1 MGSVVFDCDS
11 TLSAIE
17 GIEYISADHIDAVEA
32 LTREAMDG
40 LTPLESVYGRRLDL
54 IRPDRATVDRLT
66 SAYIDTLTE
75 DAREVVAALMA
86 EGIRVRVLSGGLL
99 PAVRGL
105 AQELGLGP
113 GDVAAV
119 DVMFGADG
127 SWRGYDAAS
136 PLARAG
142 GKAEVL
148 GGWRATMASPVMLV
162 GDGATDAEAKDAVDV
177 FVAYC
182 GLVERPAVVAAADA
196 VIRSVSLAPVLALAL
211 GAPPKDPGRLKLY
224 EKGRSLLL
232 ADAAHE
238 DQPEPR
244 KQRA

>member
-17 GIEYISADHIDAVEA
+17 GIEYISADHVAAVEA
-32 LTREAMDG
+32 LTREAMEG

-54 IRPDRATVDRLT
+54 VRPDRATVDRLT

-75 DAREVVAALMA
+75 DAREVVAALIA
-86 EGIRVRVLSGGLL
+86 EGVRVRVLSGGLL

-119 DVMFGADG
+119 EVMFEADG

-142 GKAEVL
+142 GKAEIL
-148 GGWRATMASPVMLV
+148 GGWRATMPAPVMLV

-182 GLVERPAVVAAADA
+182 GLVERPVVVAAADA
-196 VIRSVSLAPVLALAL
+196 VVRSVSLAPVLALAL
-211 GAPPKDPGRLKLY
+211 GAPPTDPGRLKLY

-232 ADAAHE
+232 TDAAYE

>member
-17 GIEYISADHIDAVEA
+17 GIEYISADHVAAVEA
-32 LTREAMDG
+32 LTREAMEG

-54 IRPDRATVDRLT
+54 VRPDRATVDRLT

-75 DAREVVAALMA
+75 DAREVVAALIA

-119 DVMFGADG
+119 EVMFEADG

-142 GKAEVL
+142 GKAEIL
-148 GGWRATMASPVMLV
+148 GGWRATMPAPVMLV

-182 GLVERPAVVAAADA
+182 GLVERPVVVAAADA
-196 VIRSVSLAPVLALAL
+196 VVRSLSLAPVLALAL
-211 GAPPKDPGRLKLY
+211 GAPPTDPGRLKLY

-232 ADAAHE
+232 TDAAYE

>member
-17 GIEYISADHIDAVEA
+17 GIEYISADHVAAVEA
-32 LTREAMDG
+32 LTREAMEG

-54 IRPDRATVDRLT
+54 VRPDRATVDRLT

-75 DAREVVAALMA
+75 DAREVVAALIA

-119 DVMFGADG
+119 EVMFEADG

-142 GKAEVL
+142 GKAEIL
-148 GGWRATMASPVMLV
+148 GGWRATMPAPMMLV

-182 GLVERPAVVAAADA
+182 GLVERPVVVAAADA
-196 VIRSVSLAPVLALAL
+196 VVRSLSLAPVLALAL
-211 GAPPKDPGRLKLY
+211 GAPPTDPGRLKLY

-232 ADAAHE
+232 TDAAYE

>member
-17 GIEYISADHIDAVEA
+17 GIEYISADHVAAVEA

-40 LTPLESVYGRRLDL
+40 FTPLESVYGRRLDL
-54 IRPDRATVDRLT
+54 VRPDRATIDRLT

-75 DAREVVAALMA
+75 DASEVVTALIA

-119 DVMFGADG
+119 DVLFGADG

-148 GGWRATMASPVMLV
+148 GGWRATMPAPIMLV

-182 GLVERPAVVAAADA
+182 GLVERPVVVAAADA

-211 GAPPKDPGRLKLY
+211 GTVASFCQARQRSGRTY
-224 EKGRSLLL
+224 CR
-232 ADAAHE
+232 
-238 DQPEPR
+238 P
-244 KQRA
+244 

>member
-17 GIEYISADHIDAVEA
+17 GIEYISADHVAAVEA
-32 LTREAMDG
+32 LTREAMEG

-54 IRPDRATVDRLT
+54 VRPDRATVDRLT

-75 DAREVVAALMA
+75 DAREVVAALIA

-119 DVMFGADG
+119 EVMFEADG

-142 GKAEVL
+142 GKAEIL
-148 GGWRATMASPVMLV
+148 GGWRATMPAPVMLV

-182 GLVERPAVVAAADA
+182 GLVERPVVVAAADA
-196 VIRSVSLAPVLALAL
+196 VVRSVSLAPVLALAL
-211 GAPPKDPGRLKLY
+211 GAPPTDPGRLKLY

-232 ADAAHE
+232 TDAAYE